1 MSLPEEDLALLM
13 ILAGP
18 TGTGKSTLCGRMT
31 EKYSCIQRVITS
43 TTRSPREGETDCVDY
58 FFFDE
63 DTFSKKLDEGAFY
76 ESAEVHNYRYGTLK
90 SEIQEKLDQNI
101 DLVMNIDVQGV
112 AAFNREA
119 KEDTLLRQ
127 RLVTVFLMPPS
138 FEEIEKRLLN
148 RRKES
153 KEAIERRLE
162 SAQKE
167 MPLWVDYDFCLVS
180 GTREE
185 DFAKIE
191 NIWFAEKLR
200 VSRLN
205 A

>member
-1 MSLPEEDLALLM
+1 MSLLEKDLALLM

-18 TGTGKSTLCGRMT
+18 TGTGKSTLCVRMT
-31 EKYSCIQRVITS
+31 EKYLCIQRVITS
-43 TTRSPREGETDCVDY
+43 TTRPPREGESDGVDY

-63 DTFSKKLDEGAFY
+63 DTFTKKMNEGAFY
-76 ESAEVHNYRYGTLK
+76 ESARVHDYLYGTLK
-90 SEIQEKLDQNI
+90 SEIQNKLAQNI
-101 DLVMNIDVQGV
+101 DLIMNVDVQGV
-112 AAFNREA
+112 EAFQKEA
-119 KEDTLLRQ
+119 ENDPLLSE

-138 FEEIEKRLLN
+138 LEEIEKRLLSRGN
-148 RRKES
+148 ES
-153 KEAIERRLE
+153 KESIERRLE

-180 GTREE
+180 GAKDD

-205 A
+205 R